1 MNNSLNEGWD
11 LFSGISRNFCL
22 ASRFLPKDTRDT
34 NMTLYLMLKM
44 ADTIEDSN
52 LPIEVKKEC
61 FDMYRKFLLSKKTNI
76 QQFVSRFEEEANL
89 TPHEKKLIANT
100 NVILDLFGRIG
111 IVYRRNFINDI
122 NEMTTGMEKYLEKR
136 IITIHDQDDYCH
148 YVAGMVGKI
157 LTDMYL
163 FYNHINNEEHHKML
177 SLSNDFGLL
186 LQKVNI
192 IKGSKEDYLRNNK
205 NSVNRTYIPEG
216 LLRRHNLSLEE
227 LFNPEN
233 SEKAL
238 LVLEELTKDA
248 KKYKQPSL
256 EYIKQIPKKEK
267 GIKMFSNIILL
278 TSLKLLDKC
287 KGNYDIFKINNE
299 VGLTNKEKVS
309 VLAESWYKSRY
320 WYK

>member
-1 MNNSLNEGWD
+1 MNNNLNEGWD
-11 LFSGISRNFCL
+11 LFSGISKNFYL
-22 ASRFLPKDTRDT
+22 ASKFLPKDTRDT
-34 NMTLYLMLKM
+34 NMALYLMLRM

-61 FDMYRKFLLSKKTNI
+61 FDIYREFLLSKKMNI
-76 QQFVSRFEEEANL
+76 QRFISRFEEDANL
-89 TPHEKKLIANT
+89 TPHEKKLITNT
-100 NVILDLFGRIG
+100 NVVLDLFERIG
-111 IVYRRNFINDI
+111 IVYRRNFTNDI
-122 NEMTTGMEKYLEKR
+122 NEMTIGMEKYLEKR

-148 YVAGMVGKI
+148 YVAGIVGKI

-163 FYNHINNEEHHKML
+163 FYNHINNEEHYKML

-192 IKGSKEDYLRNNK
+192 IKGSKEDYLKNNK

-233 SEKAL
+233 SKKAL

-267 GIKMFSNIILL
+267 GIKIFSNIILL

-287 KGNYDIFKINNE
+287 RGNYDIFRRNSEIS
-299 VGLTNKEKVS
+299 LYYPEKVA
-309 VLAESWYKSRY
+309 VLAKSLYK
-320 WYK
+320 

>member
-1 MNNSLNEGWD
+1 M
-11 LFSGISRNFCL
+11 
-22 ASRFLPKDTRDT
+22 
-34 NMTLYLMLKM
+34 
-44 ADTIEDSN
+44 
-52 LPIEVKKEC
+52 
-61 FDMYRKFLLSKKTNI
+61 
-76 QQFVSRFEEEANL
+76 
-89 TPHEKKLIANT
+89 
-100 NVILDLFGRIG
+100 
-111 IVYRRNFINDI
+111 
-122 NEMTTGMEKYLEKR
+122 
-136 IITIHDQDDYCH
+136 
-148 YVAGMVGKI
+148 
-157 LTDMYL
+157 
-163 FYNHINNEEHHKML
+163 
-177 SLSNDFGLL
+177 
-186 LQKVNI
+186 
-192 IKGSKEDYLRNNK
+192 
-205 NSVNRTYIPEG
+205 NRTYIPEG

-287 KGNYDIFKINNE
+287 KSNYDIFKINNE